1 MPLSASVFASKAVSP
16 YEGAVKERLV
26 KDGPFMSIVMLGTVY
41 LYLGAAVA
49 AVFLLFGLGRI
60 DENARD
66 AWVFR
71 PLLIPGVL
79 LIWPLVIWRW
89 IILNRGEEKLDR
101 HRMPRIR
108 QERVQLAFVLA
119 IPVILLVAMS
129 VRQDPTALAAP
140 VLLEAPE

>member
-1 MPLSASVFASKAVSP
+1 
-16 YEGAVKERLV
+16 
-26 KDGPFMSIVMLGTVY
+26 MSILMLGTFY
-41 LYLGAAVA
+41 LYVGAAIA

-60 DENARD
+60 DENAQD

-89 IILNRGEEKLDR
+89 IILRCGEEKLDR
-101 HRMPRIR
+101 HNMPRIR
-108 QERVQLAFVLA
+108 QERVQLVFIII
-119 IPVILLVAMS
+119 IPVILLAALA
-129 VRQDPTALAAP
+129 VRQDPASLALP